1 MKQILLFIVCLF
13 GLGTM
18 AVHAQENSEPT
29 DLALYQ
35 QATKA
40 IKDKEFLFK
49 ANLYSGEKRYYNV
62 SPTTNYITLKDE
74 TVVMSFKS
82 DAGTWA
88 YEGKVKKF
96 AVKEDKKGNINVK
109 MTIKTSYSTVIQLNI
124 TIHKGSNHC
133 VVVGNPI
140 KYFDKFLLIGEL
152 VPYDISNL
160 VIPHV
165 VLNNRVKK

>member
-1 MKQILLFIVCLF
+1 MKNFILMLIVVLVGTNTLF
-13 GLGTM
+13 
-18 AVHAQENSEPT
+18 AQDDIKDT
-29 DLALYQ
+29 DLILYQ

-40 IKDKEFLFK
+40 IKDKEFLIK

-62 SPTTNYITLKDE
+62 SPTANYITLKDE

-96 AVKEDKKGNINVK
+96 AVKEDKKGNINLK
-109 MTIKTSYSTVIQLNI
+109 MTIKASYSTVIQLNI

-165 VLNNRVKK
+165 VLGNRVNK